1 MCRFPRALLLPLLA
15 GRAAAVRS
23 KVQLAAELAAEAASN
38 QTWLVKTLTWCSLQD
53 EVLECDDDSVIKMK
67 SAFYRRNKKPECMPA
82 HSDSSVTCPPDALKL
97 LQETCDERR
106 RCSVPAKAHQV
117 SCPGNPWTFIRVRY
131 ECVAG
136 TPKAGGGSLG
146 DGAKEADGTTAGPT
160 PESGGGGTTSAE
172 PKEAPQKPQPLTE
185 VNTQEADREVEVLP
199 RGRDEASSSTSTT
212 STLFV
217 RGDQVVKAKVEE
229 ELAKSQ
235 QELAIQLCYRFSRM
249 QRIRSMH
256 PLTRLTTCANQD
268 EGCFK
273 VDFHDGRRYTDFEQE
288 PEAEEFLSGYLVGG
302 DDSWS
307 LSFRGIGLQRNDYG
321 TWGLCLPK
329 KGGIEF
335 AVSMFES
342 LQARRAMLADAGK
355 KL

>member
-136 TPKAGGGSLG
+136 TPVADDVLNG
-146 DGAKEADGTTAGPT
+146 DGLTADNGQPTTTATPT
-160 PESGGGGTTSAE
+160 
-172 PKEAPQKPQPLTE
+172 KEELKKPPQPPQGVNAQGEELRKPQQDPE
-185 VNTQEADREVEVLP
+185 VNPQHAD
-199 RGRDEASSSTSTT
+199 RDEATSSTSSTT
-212 STLFV
+212 STIHV
-217 RGDQVVKAKVEE
+217 RGDQVVKAEVER
-229 ELAKSQ
+229 ELATPQ
-235 QELAIQLCYRFSRM
+235 QQVSMKACYRFTRL
-249 QRIRSMH
+249 QRILAMT
-256 PLTRLTTCANQD
+256 PLARLTNCDGD

-273 VDFHDGRRYTDFEQE
+273 VEFDDGRDYTVFEEE
-288 PEAEEFLSGYLVGG
+288 PEVNDFLSGHLVHGA
-302 DDSWS
+302 DSWLVS
-307 LSFRGIGLQRNDYG
+307 WWGTGLQRNDYG
-321 TWGLCLPK
+321 TWGVCLPK
-329 KGGIEF
+329 AHGIAF
-335 AVSMFES
+335 AVSMFQS
-342 LQARRAMLADAGK
+342 LQAHHGLLKDIK
-355 KL
+355 K